1 MSAQINHFP
10 FSTTEDDH
18 FSVIEK
24 YFAEKGP
31 VYHQFESYESFVNHG
46 LQKIFDETTS
56 ISVETKTSAYKA
68 TFGQVYF
75 EKACITDEERT
86 LNYLTPYEA
95 RLRDIT
101 YDAPVFVDIKEE
113 FWEKK
118 GETMEKVNQLLHP
131 KVFLLRLPVMVRS
144 SRCNLYGL
152 SAHECIEKGE
162 CENDPGGYFIVNGKE
177 RALICQERLN
187 YNQVYLFESNSDKYP
202 YVAEIRS
209 MSEETGHSVLLKAT
223 VDKDFRNCCFSLP
236 YMSKEVLAGTV
247 FKALGFNNEEIA
259 RLINPSSHD
268 EIKYTERLIRESV
281 AYNTKE
287 KAIKY
292 ISKSSAQ
299 KVEDS
304 EERRIHYTTQVIEN
318 ELFPHMGIS
327 TNLEKGILLGSMINK
342 LFRVCLGKRVHED
355 RDNVSIK
362 RIEGP
367 GVLLG
372 DLFRMCLKRYCDNLK
387 KYLEKRQD
395 ILTAISRTN
404 SITPAIKS
412 PMASGN
418 WCAQKNTYVRTG
430 VSQIMSRL
438 TYPATISH
446 LRRIVIPIGKEGKNV
461 KVRQIHTSQCFFV
474 DVVES
479 PEGKGIGIIKNFSLL
494 AKLTTGC
501 NSVLVRKLVEQ
512 CDHILPTSDFFKDG
526 AKTENWNMIYVNGIL
541 LGITDKLDECYDELI
556 RMKYDQQ
563 LFSDQVSITREPDE
577 HELRIFCDHGRFMRP
592 LVNVLKTEK
601 RETKGEEARPLIPTL
616 KKAHLKMS
624 WTELIENDII
634 RYIDSNEVEA
644 SLIAMYPSDLIEHST
659 QPYNYCEIHPSTM
672 LGVCSAVIP
681 YPEHNQCI
689 FKEEPVYM
697 ADGTTKR
704 ICDVVVGDKVITF
717 NPETQKQTVAKVSH
731 TYAAKTSKK
740 MYKVTTFNGR
750 QIQATYDHQF
760 MTSEGWKPLEDIYE
774 NSTLIGIS
782 MNTTEGILD
791 EFQRYVAFKK
801 SNEETWV
808 EFKEWQTMITVKENT
823 LFMPILPKIISPEN
837 EICDITIDSPNQ
849 SFICGDNFCVHNCPR
864 LVYEAS
870 MMKQALGVYALSH
883 RQRFDTITHV
893 MHYPQKPLVETKY
906 NKMLHY
912 DDMLTGCNPIVAIAC
927 YTGSN
932 QEDSVILNKASVER
946 GMFVTTAYRTMLCEE
961 KKKTNCSFE
970 KIEVP
975 PLKSQ
980 NKAMNYSKLGP
991 DGIVKKGVPVYKG
1004 DIIVGKTLT
1013 KVQKDEQEEKMDC
1026 SLAVASGE
1034 EGMVDEIWSGPG
1046 EDGYLMVK
1054 VKIRQMRVPEVG
1066 DKCACTDELTSVLTG
1081 DGWKSIKDVTKKDKV
1096 ATFQNGEIVYDYP
1109 LNTFEYDYTGK
1120 MYKLVSQQL
1129 DMFVTPNHKLFIKK
1143 RDRKMFELVR
1153 ADETFGKRVSHKKNG
1168 EWTKTDQVVFTLQ
1181 QIDDGE
1187 YYPEASYSVKDW
1199 CYLLGIWYAE
1209 GWASGKAEYGAV
1221 TISAN
1226 KPRVY
1231 SKLTEVLQK
1240 MNIAYSYHESSKKLS
1255 IYNKQLYKHFKP
1267 LSVGAPHK
1275 TLPSYVWDFSKEE
1288 CKCLLHGMLLGDGSK
1303 SSGSITWLYWTSSF
1317 KLAEDVQR
1325 LALHCGWSANV
1336 NLPDGRKAGG
1346 QMTMKDGRIIT
1357 TNFDNYKVTIV
1368 TTKNEPTVNHG
1379 HIHQQHAQTEE
1390 WVDFNDKVYC
1400 IEVPGNVFYAK
1411 RNGKPYWTGNSRS
1424 SQKGVC
1430 GLLLSQ
1436 EDMPFTSQGITPD
1449 LLMNPHCFTKDTPIT
1464 LCNGLSV
1471 PISEMSV
1478 LGGEDVWTHNKQT
1491 GITMSKNLSM
1501 GCGGVKPIVKLTF
1514 EDGRTIRC
1522 TYGHKFY
1529 TSDGRWVEAQHIE
1542 LGKDTIQMSL
1552 EGVPDVVGKDEK
1564 GWEGYSLFGYSRE
1577 KYLAFA
1583 RIVGYLLADGCVCK
1597 SNEKFSCPVSFGHSI
1612 DAELCKQDILLLTG
1626 KSPSIQT
1633 SVSAAGMG
1641 TVLIVNLPCEIVKCV
1656 TQLEGITIGRRTQQ
1670 ETNWPSFLFTSP
1682 KSVVREFLAGLFGG
1696 DGHAPYLR
1704 GEHVQEIRFSQSSN
1718 VKYEEHFTQKM
1729 QQLCDLLNRFDVDAV
1744 IERKRYYHKSTPQK
1758 YIDISDKCDESDI
1771 SEYMVSVYIIVRNT
1785 LAFVEQIGMRYCV
1798 EKMCRLTLYKSYK
1811 SLQQRVKQQSEDIYE
1826 LTNRYFEKGMTL
1838 VDALAHARDT
1848 YFENNIPL
1856 NQYYTYGI
1864 NGKTQIGNRRKHNR
1878 SSDVLHLS
1886 YKHFPT
1892 FKKYIEQLG
1901 CADWFS
1907 SKAYIV
1913 ERESTVLPTFH
1924 MKVLGRI
1931 DAGEEP
1937 IYCFNVKTFNNFI
1950 AHGILVLNSM
1960 PSRMTLSQL
1969 TECLYGKLSS
1979 LNGKFGDATAFTHQ
1993 SINPVEGISNLL
2005 KAYGFQKYGNEKL
2018 FNGFTGE
2025 FLDSELFIGPTYYQ
2039 RLKHMVA
2046 DKIHSRSTGNVTMM
2060 HHQPSEGRSREGGLR
2075 VGEMERDALISHGGA
2090 AFIQETLFDMSDAYQ
2105 VNVCEQCGNIL
2116 SSATAC
2122 RMCKTGQ
2129 VNRTNI
2135 PYCAKLLFQELEAM
2149 GIKIQINTK

>member
-1 MSAQINHFP
+1 MEPNSPHFP
-10 FSTTEDDH
+10 FSMTEDDH

-24 YFAEKGP
+24 YFVEKGP
-31 VYHQFESYESFVNHG
+31 VCHQFESYEFFVNHG

-56 ISVETKTSAYKA
+56 ISIETKTNAYKA

-75 EKACITDEERT
+75 EKASVTDAERS

-95 RLRDIT
+95 RVRDIT
-101 YDAPVFVDIKEE
+101 YDAPIFVDIKEE

-118 GETMEKVNQLLHP
+118 GETMEKVNQLLHA

-152 SAHECIEKGE
+152 SAPECIEKGE

-209 MSEETGHSVLLKAT
+209 ISEETGHSILLKAT

-259 RLINPSSHD
+259 RLINPSSRE
-268 EIKYTERLIRESV
+268 EIKYTERLVRESV
-281 AYNTKE
+281 AYTTKE

-292 ISKSSAQ
+292 ISKSSVQ

-304 EERRIHYTTQVIEN
+304 EERRIHYTTQVVEN

-355 RDNVSIK
+355 RDNISIK

-372 DLFRMCLKRYCDNLK
+372 ELFRMCLKRYCDNLK

-438 TYPATISH
+438 SYPATISH

-501 NSVLVRKLVEQ
+501 NAVLVRKLVEQ
-512 CDHILPTSDFFKDG
+512 CDHILPTSEFFKDG

-541 LGITDKLDECYDELI
+541 LGITDKLEECYDELI

-563 LFSDQVSITREPDE
+563 LFSDQVSITREADE
-577 HELRIFCDHGRFMRP
+577 HELRIFCDHGRFIRP
-592 LVNVLKTEK
+592 LINVENVLKTEK
-601 RETKGEEARPLIPTL
+601 RETKEDENRETKEDDEAHPLVPTL
-616 KKAHLKMS
+616 KKEHLKMS

-681 YPEHNQCI
+681 YPEHNQC
-689 FKEEPVYM
+689 
-697 ADGTTKR
+697 
-704 ICDVVVGDKVITF
+704 
-717 NPETQKQTVAKVSH
+717 
-731 TYAAKTSKK
+731 
-740 MYKVTTFNGR
+740 
-750 QIQATYDHQF
+750 
-760 MTSEGWKPLEDIYE
+760 
-774 NSTLIGIS
+774 
-782 MNTTEGILD
+782 
-791 EFQRYVAFKK
+791 
-801 SNEETWV
+801 
-808 EFKEWQTMITVKENT
+808 
-823 LFMPILPKIISPEN
+823 
-837 EICDITIDSPNQ
+837 
-849 SFICGDNFCVHNCPR
+849 PR

-912 DDMLTGCNPIVAIAC
+912 DDMLTGCNPIVAITC

-946 GMFVTTAYRTMLCEE
+946 GMFVTTAYRTMSCEE

-991 DGIVKKGVPVYKG
+991 NGIVKKGVPVYKG

-1013 KVQKDEQEEKMDC
+1013 KVQKDEQEEKMDF
-1026 SLAVASGE
+1026 SLAIASGE
-1034 EGMVDEIWSGPG
+1034 EGIVDAIWSGPG

-1054 VKIRQMRVPEVG
+1054 VKIRQMRIPEVG
-1066 DKCACTDELTSVLTG
+1066 DKCA
-1081 DGWKSIKDVTKKDKV
+1081 
-1096 ATFQNGEIVYDYP
+1096 
-1109 LNTFEYDYTGK
+1109 
-1120 MYKLVSQQL
+1120 
-1129 DMFVTPNHKLFIKK
+1129 
-1143 RDRKMFELVR
+1143 
-1153 ADETFGKRVSHKKNG
+1153 
-1168 EWTKTDQVVFTLQ
+1168 
-1181 QIDDGE
+1181 
-1187 YYPEASYSVKDW
+1187 
-1199 CYLLGIWYAE
+1199 
-1209 GWASGKAEYGAV
+1209 
-1221 TISAN
+1221 
-1226 KPRVY
+1226 
-1231 SKLTEVLQK
+1231 
-1240 MNIAYSYHESSKKLS
+1240 
-1255 IYNKQLYKHFKP
+1255 
-1267 LSVGAPHK
+1267 
-1275 TLPSYVWDFSKEE
+1275 
-1288 CKCLLHGMLLGDGSK
+1288 
-1303 SSGSITWLYWTSSF
+1303 
-1317 KLAEDVQR
+1317 
-1325 LALHCGWSANV
+1325 
-1336 NLPDGRKAGG
+1336 
-1346 QMTMKDGRIIT
+1346 
-1357 TNFDNYKVTIV
+1357 
-1368 TTKNEPTVNHG
+1368 
-1379 HIHQQHAQTEE
+1379 
-1390 WVDFNDKVYC
+1390 
-1400 IEVPGNVFYAK
+1400 
-1411 RNGKPYWTGNSRS
+1411 SRS

-1430 GLLLSQ
+1430 GLLLPQ
-1436 EDMPFTSQGITPD
+1436 EDMPFTAEGITPD

-1491 GITMSKNLSM
+1491 GITMSKNVSM

-1542 LGKDTIQMSL
+1542 LDKDTIQMSL
-1552 EGVPDVVGKDEK
+1552 EGVPDVVGEDEM
-1564 GWEGYSLFGYSRE
+1564 GWEGWSLFGYSRE

-1583 RIVGYLLADGCVCK
+1583 RIVGYLLADGSICK
-1597 SNEKFSCPVSFGHSI
+1597 SNEKFSCPVYFGHDM

-1626 KSPSIQT
+1626 KSPSIRSNT
-1633 SVSAAGMG
+1633 SSIGLGKVS
-1641 TVLIVNLPCEIVKCV
+1641 IVNLPCELIRCI
-1656 TQLEGITIGRRTQQ
+1656 TQLEGITVGRRTQQ
-1670 ETNWPSFLFTSP
+1670 ETTWPSFLFTSP

-1696 DGHAPYLR
+1696 DGHSPYLR
-1704 GEHVQEIRFSQSSN
+1704 DEHVQEIRFSQSSN
-1718 VKYEEHFTQKM
+1718 VKYEDHFTQKM
-1729 QQLCDLLNRFDVDAV
+1729 QKLCDLLNIFDVDAV
-1744 IERKRYYHKSTPQK
+1744 IERKRYYHNSSPQK
-1758 YIDISDKCDESDI
+1758 YVSLPEDCDV

-1826 LTNRYFEKGMTL
+1826 LTNAYFEKGMTL
-1838 VDALAHARDT
+1838 VDALARARDT

-1864 NGKTQIGNRRKHNR
+1864 SGKTQIGNRRKHNR

-1901 CADWFS
+1901 CANWFS

-1913 ERESTVLPTFH
+1913 ERDSTVLPTFH
-1924 MKVLGRI
+1924 MKVLGRV

-1937 IYCFNVKTFNNFI
+1937 IYCFNVKEFNNFI
-1950 AHGILVLNSM
+1950 AHGIVVSNSL

-1979 LNGKFGDATAFTHQ
+1979 LNGKFGDATAFTDQ
-1993 SINPVEGISNLL
+1993 SINPVEGISNML
-2005 KAYGFQKYGNEKL
+2005 KAYGFQRYGNEKL

-2046 DKIHSRSTGNVTMM
+2046 DKIHCLTTDHDVLTLEGWKPILKVTRDDKVATLDDDGVLVYQCPINTFSYPDYEGPMYTIRTSAVDLKVTGNHRMWVKKTDESPFEFVMAKDLVGKHMIYKNDALWYPMTDESELSPAIARLNREQMRGVIQRREHLARRSDKLQQFCLHAGVAYQEKEKEKDKQVKEVESFAEEKCHVVCIEVPNQRFYVRRNGKAVWTGNSRSTGNVTMM

>member
-1 MSAQINHFP
+1 MSDQINHFP

-24 YFAEKGP
+24 YFVEKGP
-31 VYHQFESYESFVNHG
+31 VYHQFESYEFFVNHG

-56 ISVETKTSAYKA
+56 ISIETKTSKYKA

-75 EKACITDEERT
+75 EKASVTDEGRT

-95 RLRDIT
+95 RVRDIT

-118 GETMEKVNQLLHP
+118 GEAMEKVNQLLHP

-259 RLINPSSHD
+259 RLINPSSHE

-501 NSVLVRKLVEQ
+501 NAVLVRKLVEQ
-512 CDHILPTSDFFKDG
+512 CDFILPTSDFFKDG
-526 AKTENWNMIYVNGIL
+526 AKTENWHMIYVNGIL

-563 LFSDQVSITREPDE
+563 LFSDQVSITKEPEE

-592 LVNVLKTEK
+592 LINVLKKEK
-601 RETKGEEARPLIPTL
+601 CDEDEKGDDAHPLFPTL
-616 KKAHLKMS
+616 KKEHLKMS

-681 YPEHNQCI
+681 YPEHNQC
-689 FKEEPVYM
+689 
-697 ADGTTKR
+697 
-704 ICDVVVGDKVITF
+704 
-717 NPETQKQTVAKVSH
+717 
-731 TYAAKTSKK
+731 
-740 MYKVTTFNGR
+740 
-750 QIQATYDHQF
+750 
-760 MTSEGWKPLEDIYE
+760 
-774 NSTLIGIS
+774 
-782 MNTTEGILD
+782 
-791 EFQRYVAFKK
+791 
-801 SNEETWV
+801 
-808 EFKEWQTMITVKENT
+808 
-823 LFMPILPKIISPEN
+823 
-837 EICDITIDSPNQ
+837 
-849 SFICGDNFCVHNCPR
+849 PR

-912 DDMLTGCNPIVAIAC
+912 DDMLTGCNPIVAITC

-946 GMFVTTAYRTMLCEE
+946 GMFVTTAYRTLLCEE

-991 DGIVKKGVPVYKG
+991 NGIVKKGVPVYKG

-1013 KVQKDEQEEKMDC
+1013 KVQKDEQEEKMDF
-1026 SLAVASGE
+1026 SLAIASGE
-1034 EGMVDEIWSGPG
+1034 EGIVDEIWSGPG

-1054 VKIRQMRVPEVG
+1054 VKIRQMRIPEVG
-1066 DKCACTDELTSVLTG
+1066 DKCA
-1081 DGWKSIKDVTKKDKV
+1081 
-1096 ATFQNGEIVYDYP
+1096 
-1109 LNTFEYDYTGK
+1109 
-1120 MYKLVSQQL
+1120 
-1129 DMFVTPNHKLFIKK
+1129 
-1143 RDRKMFELVR
+1143 
-1153 ADETFGKRVSHKKNG
+1153 
-1168 EWTKTDQVVFTLQ
+1168 
-1181 QIDDGE
+1181 
-1187 YYPEASYSVKDW
+1187 
-1199 CYLLGIWYAE
+1199 
-1209 GWASGKAEYGAV
+1209 
-1221 TISAN
+1221 
-1226 KPRVY
+1226 
-1231 SKLTEVLQK
+1231 
-1240 MNIAYSYHESSKKLS
+1240 
-1255 IYNKQLYKHFKP
+1255 
-1267 LSVGAPHK
+1267 
-1275 TLPSYVWDFSKEE
+1275 
-1288 CKCLLHGMLLGDGSK
+1288 
-1303 SSGSITWLYWTSSF
+1303 
-1317 KLAEDVQR
+1317 
-1325 LALHCGWSANV
+1325 
-1336 NLPDGRKAGG
+1336 
-1346 QMTMKDGRIIT
+1346 
-1357 TNFDNYKVTIV
+1357 
-1368 TTKNEPTVNHG
+1368 
-1379 HIHQQHAQTEE
+1379 
-1390 WVDFNDKVYC
+1390 
-1400 IEVPGNVFYAK
+1400 
-1411 RNGKPYWTGNSRS
+1411 SRS

-1430 GLLLSQ
+1430 GLLLPQ
-1436 EDMPFTSQGITPD
+1436 EDMPFTAEGITPD

-1471 PISEMSV
+1471 PISEMSIF
-1478 LGGEDVWTHNKQT
+1478 GGEDVWTHNKQT
-1491 GITMSKNLSM
+1491 GVTMSKNLSM

-1529 TSDGRWVEAQHIE
+1529 TSDGRWVEAQDIE
-1542 LGKDTIQMSL
+1542 LGKDSIQMSL
-1552 EGVPDVVGKDEK
+1552 EGVSDVVGEDEK
-1564 GWEGYSLFGYSRE
+1564 GCGGYSLFGFSRE

-1583 RIVGYLLADGCVCK
+1583 RIVGYLLADGCISIDK
-1597 SNEKFSCPVSFGHSI
+1597 RDGSCNCPISFGHNM

-1626 KSPSIQT
+1626 KSPKIRLNTSSI
-1633 SVSAAGMG
+1633 GLG
-1641 TVLIVNLPCEIVKCV
+1641 TVSIVNLPCELVKCI
-1656 TQLEGITIGRRTQQ
+1656 TQLEGITVGRRTQQ
-1670 ETNWPSFLFTSP
+1670 ETTWPSFLFTSP

-1704 GEHVQEIRFSQSSN
+1704 GEHAQEIRFSQSSH
-1718 VKYEEHFTQKM
+1718 VKYEDQFTQKM
-1729 QQLCDLLNRFDVDAV
+1729 QHLCDLLNRFDVDAV
-1744 IERKRYYHKSTPQK
+1744 IERKRYYHKSDPQK
-1758 YIDISDKCDESDI
+1758 YVDSTFGEKMDD
-1771 SEYMVSVYIIVRNT
+1771 YMVSVYIIVRNT
-1785 LAFVEQIGMRYCV
+1785 LAFVEKIGMRYCV
-1798 EKMCRLTLYKSYK
+1798 EKMSRLTLYKSYR

-1826 LTNRYFEKGMTL
+1826 LTNTYFEKGMRL
-1838 VDALAHARDT
+1838 VDALARARDT

-1864 NGKTQIGNRRKHNR
+1864 SGQTQIGNRRKHNR
-1878 SSDVLHLS
+1878 SSDVLHLN

-1907 SKAYIV
+1907 SKTYIV
-1913 ERESTVLPTFH
+1913 ERDSNVLPTFH
-1924 MKVLGRI
+1924 MKVLGRV

-1937 IYCFNVKTFNNFI
+1937 IYCFNVKEFNNFI
-1950 AHGILVLNSM
+1950 AHGIVVCNSM

-1979 LNGKFGDATAFTHQ
+1979 LNGKFGDATAFTDQ
-1993 SINPVEGISNLL
+1993 SINPVEGISNML
-2005 KAYGFQKYGNEKL
+2005 KAYGFQRYGNEKL

>member
-1 MSAQINHFP
+1 MSEPIHHAQIPNFPHFP

-24 YFAEKGP
+24 YFVEKGP
-31 VYHQFESYESFVNHG
+31 VYHQFESYEFFVNHG

-56 ISVETKTSAYKA
+56 ISIETKTSAYKA

-75 EKACITDEERT
+75 EKASVTDEGRA
-86 LNYLTPYEA
+86 LNYLTPHEA
-95 RLRDIT
+95 RVRDIT
-101 YDAPVFVDIKEE
+101 YDAPVFIDIKEE

-118 GETMEKVNQLLHP
+118 GEVMEKVNQLLHP

-259 RLINPSSHD
+259 RLINPSSHE
-268 EIKYTERLIRESV
+268 EIKYTERLIRESL

-501 NSVLVRKLVEQ
+501 NAVLVRKLVEQ
-512 CDHILPTSDFFKDG
+512 CDFILPTSDFFKDG
-526 AKTENWNMIYVNGIL
+526 AKTENWHMIYVNGIL

-563 LFSDQVSITREPDE
+563 LFSDQVSITKEPEE

-592 LVNVLKTEK
+592 LINVVKKEK
-601 RETKGEEARPLIPTL
+601 SDEDEKGDDAHPLVPTL
-616 KKAHLKMS
+616 KKEHLKMS

-681 YPEHNQCI
+681 YPEHNQC
-689 FKEEPVYM
+689 
-697 ADGTTKR
+697 
-704 ICDVVVGDKVITF
+704 
-717 NPETQKQTVAKVSH
+717 
-731 TYAAKTSKK
+731 
-740 MYKVTTFNGR
+740 
-750 QIQATYDHQF
+750 
-760 MTSEGWKPLEDIYE
+760 
-774 NSTLIGIS
+774 
-782 MNTTEGILD
+782 
-791 EFQRYVAFKK
+791 
-801 SNEETWV
+801 
-808 EFKEWQTMITVKENT
+808 
-823 LFMPILPKIISPEN
+823 
-837 EICDITIDSPNQ
+837 
-849 SFICGDNFCVHNCPR
+849 PR

-912 DDMLTGCNPIVAIAC
+912 DDMLTGCNPIVAITC
-927 YTGSN
+927 YTGFN

-946 GMFVTTAYRTMLCEE
+946 GMFVTTAYRTLLCEE

-991 DGIVKKGVPVYKG
+991 NGIVKKGLPVYKG
-1004 DIIVGKTLT
+1004 DIIIGKTLT

-1026 SLAVASGE
+1026 SLAIASGE
-1034 EGMVDEIWSGPG
+1034 EGIVDEIWSGPG

-1054 VKIRQMRVPEVG
+1054 VKIRQMRIPEVG
-1066 DKCACTDELTSVLTG
+1066 DKCACTDELTSVLTEE
-1081 DGWKSIKDVTKKDKV
+1081 GWKSVKDVTKKDKV
-1096 ATFQNGEIVYDYP
+1096 ATLQNGEIVYDYP

-1143 RDRKMFELVR
+1143 RNQKAFELVR

-1168 EWTKTDQVVFTLQ
+1168 DWTKTDQNVFTIDK
-1181 QIDDGE
+1181 IDDGE
-1187 YYPEASYSVKDW
+1187 YYPEVSYSVNDW

-1209 GWASGKAEYGAV
+1209 GWASGKANYGAV

-1231 SKLTEVLQK
+1231 SKLTEVLQR
-1240 MNIAYSYHESSKKLS
+1240 MNITYSFNESSKKLS
-1255 IYNKQLYKHFKP
+1255 IYNKQLYAHFKP
-1267 LSVGAPHK
+1267 LSVGAPYK
-1275 TLPSYVWDFSKEE
+1275 TLPSYVWSFSKEE

-1303 SSGSITWLYWTSSF
+1303 SSSITWLYWTSSF

-1325 LALHCGWSANV
+1325 LALHCGWSANI
-1336 NLPDGRKAGG
+1336 NLPEGRKAGG
-1346 QMTMKDGRIIT
+1346 KMTMKDGRIIT

-1390 WVDFNDKVYC
+1390 WVDFDDKVYC

-1430 GLLLSQ
+1430 GLLLPQ
-1436 EDMPFTSQGITPD
+1436 EDMPFTAEGITPD
-1449 LLMNPHCFTKDTPIT
+1449 LLMNPH
-1464 LCNGLSV
+1464 
-1471 PISEMSV
+1471 
-1478 LGGEDVWTHNKQT
+1478 
-1491 GITMSKNLSM
+1491 
-1501 GCGGVKPIVKLTF
+1501 
-1514 EDGRTIRC
+1514 
-1522 TYGHKFY
+1522 
-1529 TSDGRWVEAQHIE
+1529 
-1542 LGKDTIQMSL
+1542 
-1552 EGVPDVVGKDEK
+1552 
-1564 GWEGYSLFGYSRE
+1564 
-1577 KYLAFA
+1577 
-1583 RIVGYLLADGCVCK
+1583 
-1597 SNEKFSCPVSFGHSI
+1597 
-1612 DAELCKQDILLLTG
+1612 
-1626 KSPSIQT
+1626 
-1633 SVSAAGMG
+1633 
-1641 TVLIVNLPCEIVKCV
+1641 
-1656 TQLEGITIGRRTQQ
+1656 
-1670 ETNWPSFLFTSP
+1670 
-1682 KSVVREFLAGLFGG
+1682 
-1696 DGHAPYLR
+1696 
-1704 GEHVQEIRFSQSSN
+1704 
-1718 VKYEEHFTQKM
+1718 
-1729 QQLCDLLNRFDVDAV
+1729 
-1744 IERKRYYHKSTPQK
+1744 
-1758 YIDISDKCDESDI
+1758 
-1771 SEYMVSVYIIVRNT
+1771 
-1785 LAFVEQIGMRYCV
+1785 
-1798 EKMCRLTLYKSYK
+1798 
-1811 SLQQRVKQQSEDIYE
+1811 
-1826 LTNRYFEKGMTL
+1826 
-1838 VDALAHARDT
+1838 
-1848 YFENNIPL
+1848 
-1856 NQYYTYGI
+1856 
-1864 NGKTQIGNRRKHNR
+1864 
-1878 SSDVLHLS
+1878 
-1886 YKHFPT
+1886 
-1892 FKKYIEQLG
+1892 
-1901 CADWFS
+1901 
-1907 SKAYIV
+1907 
-1913 ERESTVLPTFH
+1913 
-1924 MKVLGRI
+1924 
-1931 DAGEEP
+1931 
-1937 IYCFNVKTFNNFI
+1937 
-1950 AHGILVLNSM
+1950 SM

-1979 LNGKFGDATAFTHQ
+1979 LNGKFGDATAFTDQ
-1993 SINPVEGISNLL
+1993 SINPVEGISNML
-2005 KAYGFQKYGNEKL
+2005 KAYGFQRYGNEKL

-2039 RLKHMVA
+2039 RLKHMVG

-2105 VNVCEQCGNIL
+2105 INVCEQCGNIL

>member
-1 MSAQINHFP
+1 
-10 FSTTEDDH
+10 
-18 FSVIEK
+18 
-24 YFAEKGP
+24 
-31 VYHQFESYESFVNHG
+31 
-46 LQKIFDETTS
+46 
-56 ISVETKTSAYKA
+56 
-68 TFGQVYF
+68 
-75 EKACITDEERT
+75 
-86 LNYLTPYEA
+86 
-95 RLRDIT
+95 
-101 YDAPVFVDIKEE
+101 
-113 FWEKK
+113 
-118 GETMEKVNQLLHP
+118 
-131 KVFLLRLPVMVRS
+131 
-144 SRCNLYGL
+144 
-152 SAHECIEKGE
+152 
-162 CENDPGGYFIVNGKE
+162 
-177 RALICQERLN
+177 
-187 YNQVYLFESNSDKYP
+187 
-202 YVAEIRS
+202 
-209 MSEETGHSVLLKAT
+209 
-223 VDKDFRNCCFSLP
+223 
-236 YMSKEVLAGTV
+236 
-247 FKALGFNNEEIA
+247 
-259 RLINPSSHD
+259 
-268 EIKYTERLIRESV
+268 
-281 AYNTKE
+281 
-287 KAIKY
+287 
-292 ISKSSAQ
+292 
-299 KVEDS
+299 
-304 EERRIHYTTQVIEN
+304 
-318 ELFPHMGIS
+318 
-327 TNLEKGILLGSMINK
+327 
-342 LFRVCLGKRVHED
+342 
-355 RDNVSIK
+355 
-362 RIEGP
+362 
-367 GVLLG
+367 
-372 DLFRMCLKRYCDNLK
+372 
-387 KYLEKRQD
+387 
-395 ILTAISRTN
+395 
-404 SITPAIKS
+404 
-412 PMASGN
+412 
-418 WCAQKNTYVRTG
+418 
-430 VSQIMSRL
+430 
-438 TYPATISH
+438 
-446 LRRIVIPIGKEGKNV
+446 
-461 KVRQIHTSQCFFV
+461 
-474 DVVES
+474 
-479 PEGKGIGIIKNFSLL
+479 
-494 AKLTTGC
+494 
-501 NSVLVRKLVEQ
+501 
-512 CDHILPTSDFFKDG
+512 
-526 AKTENWNMIYVNGIL
+526 
-541 LGITDKLDECYDELI
+541 
-556 RMKYDQQ
+556 
-563 LFSDQVSITREPDE
+563 
-577 HELRIFCDHGRFMRP
+577 
-592 LVNVLKTEK
+592 
-601 RETKGEEARPLIPTL
+601 
-616 KKAHLKMS
+616 
-624 WTELIENDII
+624 
-634 RYIDSNEVEA
+634 
-644 SLIAMYPSDLIEHST
+644 
-659 QPYNYCEIHPSTM
+659 
-672 LGVCSAVIP
+672 
-681 YPEHNQCI
+681 
-689 FKEEPVYM
+689 
-697 ADGTTKR
+697 
-704 ICDVVVGDKVITF
+704 
-717 NPETQKQTVAKVSH
+717 
-731 TYAAKTSKK
+731 
-740 MYKVTTFNGR
+740 
-750 QIQATYDHQF
+750 
-760 MTSEGWKPLEDIYE
+760 
-774 NSTLIGIS
+774 
-782 MNTTEGILD
+782 
-791 EFQRYVAFKK
+791 
-801 SNEETWV
+801 
-808 EFKEWQTMITVKENT
+808 
-823 LFMPILPKIISPEN
+823 
-837 EICDITIDSPNQ
+837 
-849 SFICGDNFCVHNCPR
+849 
-864 LVYEAS
+864 
-870 MMKQALGVYALSH
+870 
-883 RQRFDTITHV
+883 
-893 MHYPQKPLVETKY
+893 
-906 NKMLHY
+906 
-912 DDMLTGCNPIVAIAC
+912 
-927 YTGSN
+927 
-932 QEDSVILNKASVER
+932 VER

-1013 KVQKDEQEEKMDC
+1013 KVQKDEQEEKMDF
-1026 SLAVASGE
+1026 SLAIASGE

-1143 RDRKMFELVR
+1143 RNQKAFELAR

-1168 EWTKTDQVVFTLQ
+1168 EWTKTDQGVFTLQ

-1303 SSGSITWLYWTSSF
+1303 SSGFIWTSSF

-1325 LALHCGWSANV
+1325 LALHCGWSANM
-1336 NLPDGRKAGG
+1336 NLPEGRKAGG

-1357 TNFDNYKVTIV
+1357 TNFKLTIV

-1379 HIHQQHAQTEE
+1379 HAQTEE

-1430 GLLLSQ
+1430 GLLLPQ
-1436 EDMPFTSQGITPD
+1436 EDMPFTAEGITPD

-1471 PISEMSV
+1471 PISEMSI

-1491 GITMSKNLSM
+1491 GITISKNVSM

-1564 GWEGYSLFGYSRE
+1564 GWEGWEGWSLFGYSRE

-1583 RIVGYLLADGCVCK
+1583 RIVGYLLADGCISIDK
-1597 SNEKFSCPVSFGHSI
+1597 RDGSCNCPISFGHSM

-1626 KSPSIQT
+1626 KSPTIRSNTSSI
-1633 SVSAAGMG
+1633 GMG
-1641 TVLIVNLPCEIVKCV
+1641 TVSIVNLPCEIVKCV
-1656 TQLEGITIGRRTQQ
+1656 TQLEGITIGCRAQQ

-1704 GEHVQEIRFSQSSN
+1704 GEHVQEIRFSQSST

-1744 IERKRYYHKSTPQK
+1744 IERKRYYHKSNPQK
-1758 YIDISDKCDESDI
+1758 YIDMSDKSDESDSDISDI

-1811 SLQQRVKQQSEDIYE
+1811 SLQQRVKQQSEDIYK

-1838 VDALAHARDT
+1838 EDALAHARDT

-1892 FKKYIEQLG
+1892 FKKYIEQLC

-1907 SKAYIV
+1907 SKTYIV
-1913 ERESTVLPTFH
+1913 DREATVLPTFH
-1924 MKVLGRI
+1924 MKVLGRV

-1950 AHGILVLNSM
+1950 AHGIVVSNSQ

-1969 TECLYGKLSS
+1969 IECLYSKVGS
-1979 LNGKFGDATAFTHQ
+1979 LNGKFGDATAFTDQ
-1993 SINPVEGISNLL
+1993 SINPVENISNLL
-2005 KAYGFQKYGNEKL
+2005 KAYGFQRYGNEKL

>member
-1 MSAQINHFP
+1 MSEPIHHAQIPNFPHFP

-24 YFAEKGP
+24 YFVEKGP
-31 VYHQFESYESFVNHG
+31 VYHQFESYEFFVNHG

-56 ISVETKTSAYKA
+56 ISIETKTSAYKA

-75 EKACITDEERT
+75 EKASVTDEGRA
-86 LNYLTPYEA
+86 LNYLTPHEA
-95 RLRDIT
+95 RVRDIT
-101 YDAPVFVDIKEE
+101 YDAPVFIDIKEE

-118 GETMEKVNQLLHP
+118 GEVMEKVNQLLHP

-259 RLINPSSHD
+259 RLINPSSH
-268 EIKYTERLIRESV
+268 EETKYTERLIRESL

-501 NSVLVRKLVEQ
+501 NAVLVRKLVEQ
-512 CDHILPTSDFFKDG
+512 CDFILPTSDFFKDG
-526 AKTENWNMIYVNGIL
+526 AKTENWHMIYVNGIL

-563 LFSDQVSITREPDE
+563 LFSDQVSITKEPEE

-592 LVNVLKTEK
+592 LINVVKKEK
-601 RETKGEEARPLIPTL
+601 SDEDEKGDDAHPLVPTL
-616 KKAHLKMS
+616 KKEHLKMS

-681 YPEHNQCI
+681 YPEHNQC
-689 FKEEPVYM
+689 
-697 ADGTTKR
+697 
-704 ICDVVVGDKVITF
+704 
-717 NPETQKQTVAKVSH
+717 
-731 TYAAKTSKK
+731 
-740 MYKVTTFNGR
+740 
-750 QIQATYDHQF
+750 
-760 MTSEGWKPLEDIYE
+760 
-774 NSTLIGIS
+774 
-782 MNTTEGILD
+782 
-791 EFQRYVAFKK
+791 
-801 SNEETWV
+801 
-808 EFKEWQTMITVKENT
+808 
-823 LFMPILPKIISPEN
+823 
-837 EICDITIDSPNQ
+837 
-849 SFICGDNFCVHNCPR
+849 PR

-912 DDMLTGCNPIVAIAC
+912 DDMLTGCNPIVAITC
-927 YTGSN
+927 YTGFN

-946 GMFVTTAYRTMLCEE
+946 GMFVTTAYRTLLCEE

-980 NKAMNYSKLGP
+980 NKAMNYRKLGP
-991 DGIVKKGVPVYKG
+991 NGIVKKGLPVYKG
-1004 DIIVGKTLT
+1004 DIIIGKTLT

-1026 SLAVASGE
+1026 SLAIASGE
-1034 EGMVDEIWSGPG
+1034 EGIVDEIWSGPG

-1054 VKIRQMRVPEVG
+1054 VKIRQMRIPEVG
-1066 DKCACTDELTSVLTG
+1066 DKCACTDELTSVLTEE
-1081 DGWKSIKDVTKKDKV
+1081 GWKSVKDVTKKDKV
-1096 ATFQNGEIVYDYP
+1096 ATLQNGEIVYDYP

-1143 RDRKMFELVR
+1143 RNQKAFELVR

-1168 EWTKTDQVVFTLQ
+1168 DWTKTDQNVFTIDK
-1181 QIDDGE
+1181 IDDGE
-1187 YYPEASYSVKDW
+1187 YYPEVSYSVNDW

-1209 GWASGKAEYGAV
+1209 GWASGKANYGAV

-1231 SKLTEVLQK
+1231 SKLTEVLQR
-1240 MNIAYSYHESSKKLS
+1240 MNITYSFNESSKKLS
-1255 IYNKQLYKHFKP
+1255 IYNKQLYAHFKP
-1267 LSVGAPHK
+1267 LSVGAPYK
-1275 TLPSYVWDFSKEE
+1275 TLPSYVWSFSKEE

-1303 SSGSITWLYWTSSF
+1303 SSSITWLYWTSSF

-1325 LALHCGWSANV
+1325 LALHCGWSANI
-1336 NLPDGRKAGG
+1336 NLPEGRKAGG
-1346 QMTMKDGRIIT
+1346 KMTMKDGRIIT

-1390 WVDFNDKVYC
+1390 WVDFDDKVYC

-1430 GLLLSQ
+1430 GLLLPQ
-1436 EDMPFTSQGITPD
+1436 EDMPFTAEGITPD
-1449 LLMNPHCFTKDTPIT
+1449 LLMNPH
-1464 LCNGLSV
+1464 
-1471 PISEMSV
+1471 
-1478 LGGEDVWTHNKQT
+1478 
-1491 GITMSKNLSM
+1491 
-1501 GCGGVKPIVKLTF
+1501 
-1514 EDGRTIRC
+1514 
-1522 TYGHKFY
+1522 
-1529 TSDGRWVEAQHIE
+1529 
-1542 LGKDTIQMSL
+1542 
-1552 EGVPDVVGKDEK
+1552 
-1564 GWEGYSLFGYSRE
+1564 
-1577 KYLAFA
+1577 
-1583 RIVGYLLADGCVCK
+1583 
-1597 SNEKFSCPVSFGHSI
+1597 
-1612 DAELCKQDILLLTG
+1612 
-1626 KSPSIQT
+1626 
-1633 SVSAAGMG
+1633 
-1641 TVLIVNLPCEIVKCV
+1641 
-1656 TQLEGITIGRRTQQ
+1656 
-1670 ETNWPSFLFTSP
+1670 
-1682 KSVVREFLAGLFGG
+1682 
-1696 DGHAPYLR
+1696 
-1704 GEHVQEIRFSQSSN
+1704 
-1718 VKYEEHFTQKM
+1718 
-1729 QQLCDLLNRFDVDAV
+1729 
-1744 IERKRYYHKSTPQK
+1744 
-1758 YIDISDKCDESDI
+1758 
-1771 SEYMVSVYIIVRNT
+1771 
-1785 LAFVEQIGMRYCV
+1785 
-1798 EKMCRLTLYKSYK
+1798 
-1811 SLQQRVKQQSEDIYE
+1811 
-1826 LTNRYFEKGMTL
+1826 
-1838 VDALAHARDT
+1838 
-1848 YFENNIPL
+1848 
-1856 NQYYTYGI
+1856 
-1864 NGKTQIGNRRKHNR
+1864 
-1878 SSDVLHLS
+1878 
-1886 YKHFPT
+1886 
-1892 FKKYIEQLG
+1892 
-1901 CADWFS
+1901 
-1907 SKAYIV
+1907 
-1913 ERESTVLPTFH
+1913 
-1924 MKVLGRI
+1924 
-1931 DAGEEP
+1931 
-1937 IYCFNVKTFNNFI
+1937 
-1950 AHGILVLNSM
+1950 SM

-1979 LNGKFGDATAFTHQ
+1979 LNGKFGDATAFTDQ
-1993 SINPVEGISNLL
+1993 SINPVEGISNML
-2005 KAYGFQKYGNEKL
+2005 KAYGFQRYGNEKL

-2039 RLKHMVA
+2039 RLKHMVG

-2105 VNVCEQCGNIL
+2105 INVCEQCGNIL

>member
-1 MSAQINHFP
+1 MSDQINHFP

-24 YFAEKGP
+24 YFVEKGP
-31 VYHQFESYESFVNHG
+31 VYHQFESYEFFVNHG

-56 ISVETKTSAYKA
+56 ISIETKTSKYKA

-75 EKACITDEERT
+75 EKASVTDEGRT

-95 RLRDIT
+95 RVRDIT

-118 GETMEKVNQLLHP
+118 GDVMEKVNQLLHP

-259 RLINPSSHD
+259 RLINPSSHE

-501 NSVLVRKLVEQ
+501 NAVLVRKLVEQ

-563 LFSDQVSITREPDE
+563 LFSDQVSITREADE

-601 RETKGEEARPLIPTL
+601 RETEKRETKEDEKGDEEARPLIPTL
-616 KKAHLKMS
+616 KKEHLKMS

-731 TYAAKTSKK
+731 TYGAKTSKK

-782 MNTTEGILD
+782 MNTAEGVLD

-808 EFKEWQTMITVKENT
+808 EFKEWQTMITIKENT
-823 LFMPILPKIISPEN
+823 MFMPILPKIISPEN

-912 DDMLTGCNPIVAIAC
+912 DDMLTGCNPIVAITC
-927 YTGSN
+927 YTG
-932 QEDSVILNKASVER
+932 
-946 GMFVTTAYRTMLCEE
+946 
-961 KKKTNCSFE
+961 
-970 KIEVP
+970 
-975 PLKSQ
+975 
-980 NKAMNYSKLGP
+980 
-991 DGIVKKGVPVYKG
+991 
-1004 DIIVGKTLT
+1004 
-1013 KVQKDEQEEKMDC
+1013 
-1026 SLAVASGE
+1026 
-1034 EGMVDEIWSGPG
+1034 
-1046 EDGYLMVK
+1046 
-1054 VKIRQMRVPEVG
+1054 
-1066 DKCACTDELTSVLTG
+1066 
-1081 DGWKSIKDVTKKDKV
+1081 
-1096 ATFQNGEIVYDYP
+1096 
-1109 LNTFEYDYTGK
+1109 
-1120 MYKLVSQQL
+1120 
-1129 DMFVTPNHKLFIKK
+1129 
-1143 RDRKMFELVR
+1143 
-1153 ADETFGKRVSHKKNG
+1153 
-1168 EWTKTDQVVFTLQ
+1168 
-1181 QIDDGE
+1181 
-1187 YYPEASYSVKDW
+1187 
-1199 CYLLGIWYAE
+1199 
-1209 GWASGKAEYGAV
+1209 
-1221 TISAN
+1221 
-1226 KPRVY
+1226 
-1231 SKLTEVLQK
+1231 
-1240 MNIAYSYHESSKKLS
+1240 
-1255 IYNKQLYKHFKP
+1255 
-1267 LSVGAPHK
+1267 
-1275 TLPSYVWDFSKEE
+1275 
-1288 CKCLLHGMLLGDGSK
+1288 
-1303 SSGSITWLYWTSSF
+1303 
-1317 KLAEDVQR
+1317 
-1325 LALHCGWSANV
+1325 
-1336 NLPDGRKAGG
+1336 
-1346 QMTMKDGRIIT
+1346 
-1357 TNFDNYKVTIV
+1357 
-1368 TTKNEPTVNHG
+1368 
-1379 HIHQQHAQTEE
+1379 
-1390 WVDFNDKVYC
+1390 
-1400 IEVPGNVFYAK
+1400 
-1411 RNGKPYWTGNSRS
+1411 
-1424 SQKGVC
+1424 
-1430 GLLLSQ
+1430 
-1436 EDMPFTSQGITPD
+1436 
-1449 LLMNPHCFTKDTPIT
+1449 
-1464 LCNGLSV
+1464 
-1471 PISEMSV
+1471 
-1478 LGGEDVWTHNKQT
+1478 
-1491 GITMSKNLSM
+1491 
-1501 GCGGVKPIVKLTF
+1501 
-1514 EDGRTIRC
+1514 
-1522 TYGHKFY
+1522 
-1529 TSDGRWVEAQHIE
+1529 
-1542 LGKDTIQMSL
+1542 
-1552 EGVPDVVGKDEK
+1552 
-1564 GWEGYSLFGYSRE
+1564 
-1577 KYLAFA
+1577 
-1583 RIVGYLLADGCVCK
+1583 
-1597 SNEKFSCPVSFGHSI
+1597 
-1612 DAELCKQDILLLTG
+1612 
-1626 KSPSIQT
+1626 
-1633 SVSAAGMG
+1633 
-1641 TVLIVNLPCEIVKCV
+1641 
-1656 TQLEGITIGRRTQQ
+1656 
-1670 ETNWPSFLFTSP
+1670 
-1682 KSVVREFLAGLFGG
+1682 
-1696 DGHAPYLR
+1696 
-1704 GEHVQEIRFSQSSN
+1704 
-1718 VKYEEHFTQKM
+1718 
-1729 QQLCDLLNRFDVDAV
+1729 
-1744 IERKRYYHKSTPQK
+1744 
-1758 YIDISDKCDESDI
+1758 
-1771 SEYMVSVYIIVRNT
+1771 
-1785 LAFVEQIGMRYCV
+1785 
-1798 EKMCRLTLYKSYK
+1798 
-1811 SLQQRVKQQSEDIYE
+1811 
-1826 LTNRYFEKGMTL
+1826 
-1838 VDALAHARDT
+1838 
-1848 YFENNIPL
+1848 
-1856 NQYYTYGI
+1856 
-1864 NGKTQIGNRRKHNR
+1864 
-1878 SSDVLHLS
+1878 
-1886 YKHFPT
+1886 
-1892 FKKYIEQLG
+1892 
-1901 CADWFS
+1901 
-1907 SKAYIV
+1907 
-1913 ERESTVLPTFH
+1913 
-1924 MKVLGRI
+1924 
-1931 DAGEEP
+1931 
-1937 IYCFNVKTFNNFI
+1937 
-1950 AHGILVLNSM
+1950 
-1960 PSRMTLSQL
+1960 
-1969 TECLYGKLSS
+1969 
-1979 LNGKFGDATAFTHQ
+1979 
-1993 SINPVEGISNLL
+1993 
-2005 KAYGFQKYGNEKL
+2005 
-2018 FNGFTGE
+2018 
-2025 FLDSELFIGPTYYQ
+2025 
-2039 RLKHMVA
+2039 
-2046 DKIHSRSTGNVTMM
+2046 
-2060 HHQPSEGRSREGGLR
+2060 
-2075 VGEMERDALISHGGA
+2075 
-2090 AFIQETLFDMSDAYQ
+2090 
-2105 VNVCEQCGNIL
+2105 
-2116 SSATAC
+2116 
-2122 RMCKTGQ
+2122 
-2129 VNRTNI
+2129 
-2135 PYCAKLLFQELEAM
+2135 
-2149 GIKIQINTK
+2149 